1 VPLYLVASSLYYCR
15 WWWWWRWWWVEAAPQ
30 EEVAKVEAQLV
41 AHFGPF
47 GQPQLASVI
56 KGHLVGIE
64 APVLQPLLHQSV
76 LQVEQRLEHVPL
88 CHRLSVRVPK
98 GGVGKR
104 ARKRKGK
111 EGKRKGK
118 ERPHWFLFF

>member
-1 VPLYLVASSLYYCR
+1 MPLYLVASSLYDCR
-15 WWWWWRWWWVEAAPQ
+15 WWWWWVEAAPQ

-47 GQPQLASVI
+47 GQPQLASVV

-64 APVLQPLLHQSV
+64 AAVLQPLLHQSV

-88 CHRLSVRVPK
+88 CHRLSVSPK
-98 GGVGKR
+98 WGGLE
-104 ARKRKGK
+104 K
-111 EGKRKGK
+111 EQEKGK
-118 ERPHWFLFF
+118 ERKGKG